1 MKRLIAALV
10 LASCT
15 MPSLADIAWVN
26 NTNIQKTLI
35 QEGSFGGC
43 MILLDKSVADVG
55 LACPTP
61 WVSLDCD
68 GLFGSKLSA
77 QRAFDSAQMAFALDK
92 NVSLR
97 VDDSKKFN
105 ETYCVAVRI
114 DVRK

>member
-10 LASCT
+10 LASCA

-26 NTNIQKTLI
+26 NANIKKILI
-35 QEGSFGGC
+35 EDNKYGGC
-43 MILLDKSVADVG
+43 MVLLDKSVADTG
-55 LACPTP
+55 LACPTA

-77 QRAFDSAQMAFALDK
+77 QRKFDSAQMAFALDK
-92 NVSLR
+92 NVSLQ

-105 ETYCVAVRI
+105 ENYCVAVRI